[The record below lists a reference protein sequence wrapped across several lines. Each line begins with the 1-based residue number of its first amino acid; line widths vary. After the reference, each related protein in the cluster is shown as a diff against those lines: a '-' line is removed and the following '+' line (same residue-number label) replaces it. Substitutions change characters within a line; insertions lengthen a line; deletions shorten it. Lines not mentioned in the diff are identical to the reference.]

1 MTLLDKNFSD
11 LDTLV
16 ENLRKWAET
25 PVCDLESPSEILR
38 WEIDWCLNNPG
49 HGVST
54 AFENGY
60 IDGLRRAVQV
70 LEQDRERNGC

>member
-1 MTLLDKNFSD
+1 MALLDKNFSD

-25 PVCDLESPSEILR
+25 CDLESPSEFLR

-49 HGVST
+49 YGVST

-70 LEQDRERNGC
+70 LEQDRERNG